1 MQWHA
6 EYVTIMAEREG
17 ENMPKG
23 KKKRRQRKSMP
34 PLSLLDKCIYWLL
47 GVLMTAAL
55 VGLLWGWYI
64 WRERVQFGDEQV
76 VCIATHW
83 SMLWVAVPMFCLP
96 CTALG
101 LWCGLYYGGQ
111 PIFGIPGFRYGPPY
125 PRIYPLFMKNRPKPK
140 PRERRGMR
148 TLAAILVGVNL
159 VCVAIGLLSIQGRDS
174 LYRDGSVREVNMFG
188 GISGEYSARDAE
200 QVVLAV
206 YSYKSGRS
214 SSSLFRSGRERW
226 SVRLELQMTD
236 GERFE
241 FNPGGFRGDEEPGE
255 VRTWLR
261 ELELV
266 LGQYPAQSIHRV
278 NTQDLDRAVRDL
290 ELNEAEIAVLM
301 RLFGQSE

>member
-1 MQWHA
+1 
-6 EYVTIMAEREG
+6 
-17 ENMPKG
+17 MPKG
-23 KKKRRQRKSMP
+23 KKKRRQGREMP
-34 PLSLLDKCIYWLL
+34 PLCLLDKCIYWLL
-47 GVLMTAAL
+47 GVLMTAAQ
-55 VGLLWGWYI
+55 VGLFWGWCL
-64 WRERVQFGDEQV
+64 WRERMQFGDELV
-76 VCIATHW
+76 VCVATHW
-83 SMLWVAVPMFCLP
+83 SMFWIAVPLICLSF
-96 CTALG
+96 TAVG
-101 LWCGLYYGGQ
+101 LWCGWYGGRQ
-111 PIFGIPGFRYGPPY
+111 PIFGIPGFRYGLPY
-125 PRIYPLFMKNRPKPK
+125 PRIYPLFMKGRPKPK
-140 PRERRGMR
+140 PRERRGTR
-148 TLAAILVGVNL
+148 IFAAFLVGVNL
-159 VCVAIGLLSIQGRDS
+159 VCGAFGLLSVQGRDS
-174 LYRDGSVREVNMFG
+174 LYRDGSVRQVNMFG

-200 QVVLAV
+200 QVGLAV